1 MDPTWWAVA
10 IAGLF
15 VGFVVGLTGMG
26 GGALMT
32 PMMILFFGVQP
43 LAAVSSDLV
52 ASMVMKPVGGAV
64 HLRKGTVN
72 KEMVRWLVTGSVPS
86 AFLGVL
92 LLRSIGDDEQTQNV
106 VKTSLGVALIFAAG
120 AMVAKALL
128 DLRKAQRLQLAAA
141 AGEQVD
147 FRVEDIR
154 IRKVPTLF
162 VGIIGG
168 LVVGMTSVGS
178 GSLMI
183 VALLLLYPT
192 IRAGQLV
199 GTDLVQAVPLVAS
212 ASLGHLLFGDFQ
224 LDLTVSLLIG
234 ALPGV
239 YVGARV
245 SSSAPGGIIRRA
257 LVVVLLASGLKL
269 LERQHGGPRHRAA
282 GRRRGGSGPVG
293 HGLPLG
299 PAGRDGPGRARG
311 QGPAARRR
319 HRPLAQLGRHRQ
331 GHPRRPA
338 GRQAPRARRPLTVTS
353 REPATRAAPAAPGQ
367 GSSRRRGRGRTR
379 CRPAA
384 GRRASSRRL

>member
-1 MDPTWWAVA
+1 VDPSWWAVA

-32 PMMILFFGVQP
+32 PMMILLFGVQP

-64 HLRKGTVN
+64 HLRRGTVN
-72 KEMVRWLVTGSVPS
+72 KHLVKWLVIGSVPS

-92 LLRSIGDDEQTQNV
+92 LLRAIGDDEQTQQV
-106 VKTSLGVALIFAAG
+106 VRVSLGVALVLAAG

-141 AGEQVD
+141 AGAQVD
-147 FRVEDIR
+147 FRVEDI
-154 IRKVPTLF
+154 KVRRLPTLL
-162 VGIIGG
+162 VGIFGG

-224 LDLTVSLLIG
+224 LDLTASLLIG

-245 SSSAPGGIIRRA
+245 SSSAPGGLIRRA
-257 LVVVLLASGLKL
+257 LVIVLLASGMKL
-269 LERQHGGPRHRAA
+269 LEASTATVVVVLLAVAVVGPVLWATVYRAA
-282 GRRRGGSGPVG
+282 RPDQMSRRGAKD
-293 HGLPLG
+293 LLL
-299 PAGRDGPGRARG
+299 AALTGRWLSWGGTDKDGREESRRGDDRSRPTTG
-311 QGPAARRR
+311 QGA
-319 HRPLAQLGRHRQ
+319 
-331 GHPRRPA
+331 GH
-338 GRQAPRARRPLTVTS
+338 
-353 REPATRAAPAAPGQ
+353 
-367 GSSRRRGRGRTR
+367 
-379 CRPAA
+379 
-384 GRRASSRRL
+384 